1 VKSDRLLS
9 VLLLMQARGRVTERE
24 LAERLE
30 VSQRTIHRDLEALS
44 ASGVPVLALRG
55 SQGGWELE
63 KGWRTQV
70 PGLDES
76 ELRALLMAQPRVVGH
91 PRLVAAAESALNKL
105 MAALPGP
112 MRERAAAMRERLH
125 VDPTAWW
132 ETGEDLSMLSIVQD
146 AVSRERQIAFDYVRG
161 DGQRSAR
168 TVDPLGLVAKG
179 TSWYLVGRGASGLRT
194 FRVSRM
200 TAATVLARGF
210 ERPAKFDLAEYW
222 SRTTAELEGR
232 RKRFSVVLALAPAA
246 AQMLATRCPTSP
258 VANPEG
264 AGVPLPEGWIT
275 VRAEFDDEQ
284 FARFVVLGL
293 GTRVRAIEPD
303 EFRRAIVD
311 EAKAVAGQ
319 RGGRGTRNSS
329 AMA

>member
-1 VKSDRLLS
+1 MKSDRLLS
-9 VLLLMQARGRVTERE
+9 VLLLMQARGRMTERE

-30 VSQRTIHRDLEALS
+30 VSQRTIHRDLQALS
-44 ASGVPVLALRG
+44 ASRVPVVALRG

-70 PGLDES
+70 PGLDEA

-112 MRERAAAMRERLH
+112 MREHAAAMRERLH
-125 VDPTAWW
+125 VDPTGWW

-146 AVSRERQIAFDYVRG
+146 AVARQRQLAFDYVRG
-161 DGQRSAR
+161 DGERSAR
-168 TVDPLGLVAKG
+168 SVDPLGLVAKG
-179 TSWYLVGRGASGLRT
+179 TSWYLVARGASGLRT

-200 TAATVLARGF
+200 TGATVLASGF

-222 SRTTAELEGR
+222 ARTTAELAGR
-232 RKRFSVVLALAPAA
+232 RKRFSVTLAVAPAA
-246 AQMLATRCPTSP
+246 AQMLAGRCATSP
-258 VANPEG
+258 ISAAKN
-264 AGVPLPEGWIT
+264 AGVIPDGWVT
-275 VRAEFDDEQ
+275 LRAEFDDEQ
-284 FARFVVLGL
+284 LARFVVLGM
-293 GTRVRAIEPD
+293 GTRVRALEPA
-303 EFRRAIVD
+303 EFCSSILK

-319 RGGRGTRNSS
+319 GGRR
-329 AMA
+329 AKRQLVMAGQ

>member
-1 VKSDRLLS
+1 MKSDRLLS

-44 ASGVPVLALRG
+44 ASRVPVVALRG

-70 PGLDES
+70 PGLDEA

-91 PRLVAAAESALNKL
+91 PRLAAAAESALNKL
-105 MAALPGP
+105 MASLPGP
-112 MRERAAAMRERLH
+112 MREQAAAMRERLH
-125 VDPTAWW
+125 IDPTGWW

-146 AVSRERQIAFDYVRG
+146 AVARERQLAFDYVRA

-200 TAATVLARGF
+200 TGVTVLAAGF
-210 ERPAKFDLAEYW
+210 ERPAKFDLSEYW

-232 RKRFSVVLALAPAA
+232 RKRFTVLLALTPAA
-246 AQMLATRCPTSP
+246 AQLLTPRCPTSP
-258 VANPEG
+258 VHPPKN
-264 AGVPLPEGWIT
+264 AGHLPDGWIT
-275 VRAEFDDEQ
+275 LRADFDDEQ

-293 GTRVRAIEPD
+293 GTRARALEP
-303 EFRRAIVD
+303 EAFRRSIEE
-311 EAKAVAGQ
+311 EARAVAGLPA
-319 RGGRGTRNSS
+319 RRRTKNPR
-329 AMA
+329 AIA

>member
-1 VKSDRLLS
+1 MKSDRLLS
-9 VLLLMQARGRVTERE
+9 VLLLLQAKGRVTERE

-44 ASGVPVLALRG
+44 ASRVPVVALRG

-70 PGLDES
+70 PGLDEA

-91 PRLVAAAESALNKL
+91 PRLAAAAESALNKL

-112 MRERAAAMRERLH
+112 MREQAAAMRERLH
-125 VDPTAWW
+125 IDPTGWW

-146 AVSRERQIAFDYVRG
+146 AVARQRQLAFDYVRA

-179 TSWYLVGRGASGLRT
+179 TIWYLVARGATGLRT

-200 TAATVLARGF
+200 SGATVLAAGF
-210 ERPAKFDLAEYW
+210 ERPAKFDLAGYW
-222 SRTTAELEGR
+222 ATTTTELEGR
-232 RKRFSVVLALAPAA
+232 RRRFSVILALAPAA
-246 AQMLATRCPTSP
+246 AHMLAPRCPVSP
-258 VANPEG
+258 VEPPRDSG
-264 AGVPLPEGWIT
+264 PIPEGWLT
-275 VRAEFDDEQ
+275 LRAEFDDES

-293 GTRVRAIEPD
+293 GTRVQAIEPQD
-303 EFRRAIVD
+303 FRRSIQE
-311 EAKAVAGQ
+311 EAQAVAGLSP
-319 RGGRGTRNSS
+319 RRRRPKNPRVT
-329 AMA
+329 A